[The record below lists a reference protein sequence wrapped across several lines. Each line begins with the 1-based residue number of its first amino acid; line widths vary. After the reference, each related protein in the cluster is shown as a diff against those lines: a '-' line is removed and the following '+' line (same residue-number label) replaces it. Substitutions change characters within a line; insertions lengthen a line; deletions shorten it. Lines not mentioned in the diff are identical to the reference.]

1 MMKKFVITADVHQNI
16 DVVWETY
23 NDAKHV
29 IKWSFASDDWHVT
42 EGKSNFV
49 EGGAFNY
56 RMEAKDE
63 SMGFNF
69 MGTYDSIIYHQSIHY
84 HLTDKRQ
91 IEVNFIKHRGF
102 VTVKL
107 TVDAENEFPIEHQQK
122 GWQAI
127 LDNFKKYAESY
138 K

>member
-1 MMKKFVITADVHQNI
+1 MIGILQKVNQI
-16 DVVWETY
+16 
-23 NDAKHV
+23 
-29 IKWSFASDDWHVT
+29 
-42 EGKSNFV
+42 FV
-49 EGGAFNY
+49 EGGGFNY

-69 MGTYDSIIYHQSIHY
+69 MGTFDKIINHQLVHY

-91 IEVNFIKHRGF
+91 IEIDFLAHKGY

-107 TVDAENEFPIEHQQK
+107 TVDAEDEFPLEQQQK

-127 LDNFKKYAESY
+127 LDNFKKYAENQ
-138 K
+138 